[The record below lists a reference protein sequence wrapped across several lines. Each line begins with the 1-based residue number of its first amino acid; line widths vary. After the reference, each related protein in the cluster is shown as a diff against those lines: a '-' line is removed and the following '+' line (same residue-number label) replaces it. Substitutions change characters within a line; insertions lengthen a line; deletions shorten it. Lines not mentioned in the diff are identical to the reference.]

1 MNGPYLNLGFEISII
16 NGPLIAQKR
25 AHHNKPQILKSEYVY
40 DFFTPFFLR
49 GSSFQLRGK
58 KLKSANID
66 NCLFKNLI
74 LYISACDSVIRI

>member
-49 GSSFQLRGK
+49 GSSFQLR
-58 KLKSANID
+58 
-66 NCLFKNLI
+66 
-74 LYISACDSVIRI
+74 